1 MTEQSQPT
9 PTPDEP
15 RYFNRDISWLEFN
28 RRVLA
33 QAADDSF
40 PLLERVK
47 FLAIFANN
55 LDEFFMKRVGLLK
68 RYIASGVETPSP
80 DGRRPTQTLAEL
92 RAMTKELQ
100 AEQARIWLEIA
111 QPQLT
116 DAGIQILRY
125 DELTD
130 DDRRGVDQWYRDN
143 VFPILTPLAVDPGHK
158 FPFISNLSENLGV
171 LVGPPGGTEQL
182 FARIKVPDVL
192 PRFVDIE
199 RTDRLIRLLPLD
211 ELIKNNLDDGSYYN
225 GMRIEGRFYHSFELA
240 RFPLDAHQLE
250 IRIENVDFTAD
261 SLVYVPDTMTH
272 LVRPDFMIPGW
283 AITDARME
291 ANTNFYA
298 TSFGDPQ
305 DRGSSYSNFTFSLTI
320 TRPASYFLLKLMLP
334 LLVVIMASLGAL
346 FIAPTYVDARFSLP
360 IGGLLS
366 CVFLQQSYSSALPDV
381 GYMVLMDKI
390 YLLSYLL
397 IGLIMLRVLLASN
410 ALAHDTSADHRAVRR
425 QDRRLWWSLT
435 ALYLLGIGILL
446 IVS

>member
-1 MTEQSQPT
+1 M
-9 PTPDEP
+9 P
-15 RYFNRDISWLEFN
+15 RQLR
-28 RRVLA
+28 
-33 QAADDSF
+33 
-40 PLLERVK
+40 
-47 FLAIFANN
+47 FLIPI
-55 LDEFFMKRVGLLK
+55 VGLLCAP
-68 RYIASGVETPSP
+68 IAS
-80 DGRRPTQTLAEL
+80 LHA
-92 RAMTKELQ
+92 Q
-100 AEQARIWLEIA
+100 ADSSAA
-111 QPQLT
+111 QPVYSGVYLMNLYDLDVNEYSFYADFYVWFRWQGERDPMNIEFVNALEKWGFTITPFTEEAQL
-116 DAGIQILRY
+116 
-125 DELTD
+125 
-130 DDRRGVDQWYRDN
+130 
-143 VFPILTPLAVDPGHK
+143 
-158 FPFISNLSENLGV
+158 
-171 LVGPPGGTEQL
+171 
-182 FARIKVPDVL
+182 
-192 PRFVDIE
+192 
-199 RTDRLIRLLPLD
+199 
-211 ELIKNNLDDGSYYN
+211 LDDGSYYN